1 MKLLDIIL
9 EDYKAAEIADHE
21 NTTEQAAAINYLSE
35 MNEYSEVEVT
45 EEPRPTYSNFIAE
58 TNGLNIYHDYGAG
71 YYFAEV
77 I

>member
-9 EDYKAAEIADHE
+9 EDYKAAEIAEQE
-21 NTTEQAAAINYLSE
+21 NTTEQAAAIIYLSE
-35 MNEYSEVEVT
+35 MSECGEVEAT
-45 EEPRPTYSNFIAE
+45 EEPRPMYSNFIAE

>member
-9 EDYKAAEIADHE
+9 EDYKAAEIADQE
-21 NTTEQAAAINYLSE
+21 NTTEQTAAINYLSE
-35 MNEYSEVEVT
+35 ISEYGEFEVT
-45 EEPRPTYSNFIAE
+45 EEPRPMYSNFIAE
-58 TNGLNIYHDYGAG
+58 TNRLNIYHDYGAG